1 LRAFNYKGR
10 YYATFDE
17 NKKERM
23 FSLENDVQNEER
35 NRYNRAD
42 VTAEILA
49 RCRRRVLSETKNI
62 RNIIM
67 EFAKFN
73 WISSGLCYWE
83 LELIT
88 EQDNTRSWRR
98 RP

>member
-1 LRAFNYKGR
+1 
-10 YYATFDE
+10 
-17 NKKERM
+17 M

-73 WISSGLCYWE
+73 
-83 LELIT
+83 
-88 EQDNTRSWRR
+88 
-98 RP
+98 